1 MEKDLINKTEKDFES
16 IKHIDENGIEF
27 WYARELMT
35 VLEYKQWRRFEQVI
49 ERAKEAC
56 KNSNISIDDH
66 FAGVGKIVKAG
77 ATNKDIGDIKLTRYA
92 CYLIAQNGDSR
103 KNAIALAQTYFAVQ
117 TRKEVIME
125 QNNELKLFEDK
136 KIRAKWDDEQEKW
149 YFSVVDVVAVLTD
162 NDYQKSRNYW
172 KWLKNKLIQEGSELV
187 SNTIQLK
194 MKSVDGKY
202 YNTDVMTTEQIL
214 RLIQSIPSKKA
225 EPFKLWLAQVGKE
238 RIDEAYDPEIAINRA
253 LDIYRKKGYSEEWI
267 NQRLKTI
274 DIRKEFTDELKEKGI
289 SEAKD
294 FAILTNIL
302 TQAWSGHSV
311 KEYKNL
317 KGLKKENL
325 RDNMTNMELVLNML
339 AETSSTEISKS
350 KKEKGF
356 KEAQDSVIEGGNIAR
371 VAREQLEKKT
381 GKKVVSDKNAKEI
394 RKLNSATE

>member
-1 MEKDLINKTEKDFES
+1 MSS
-16 IKHIDENGIEF
+16 IK
-27 WYARELMT
+27 
-35 VLEYKQWRRFEQVI
+35 
-49 ERAKEAC
+49 
-56 KNSNISIDDH
+56 
-66 FAGVGKIVKAG
+66 
-77 ATNKDIGDIKLTRYA
+77 
-92 CYLIAQNGDSR
+92 
-103 KNAIALAQTYFAVQ
+103 
-117 TRKEVIME
+117 
-125 QNNELKLFEDK
+125 LFQDK
-136 KIRAKWDDEQEKW
+136 KIRSVWDETEQQW

-172 KWLKNKLIQEGSELV
+172 KWLKNKLKEEGSELV
-187 SNTIQLK
+187 SVTNQLK
-194 MKSVDGKY
+194 MKAYDGKLRE
-202 YNTDVMTTEQIL
+202 TDVMTTEQIL

-289 SEAKD
+289 SEGKD

-302 TQAWSGHSV
+302 TQAWSGYSI

-325 RDNMTNMELVLNML
+325 RDNMTNLELVLNML

-350 KKEKGF
+350 KKHKGF
-356 KEAQDSVIEGGNIAR
+356 KEAEDSVLKGGNIAKI
-371 VAREQLEKKT
+371 AKEQLEKET
-381 GKKVVSDKNAKEI
+381 GKNVISDKNAKQI
-394 RKLNSATE
+394 RSLNSGGE

>member
-1 MEKDLINKTEKDFES
+1 MQE
-16 IKHIDENGIEF
+16 
-27 WYARELMT
+27 
-35 VLEYKQWRRFEQVI
+35 
-49 ERAKEAC
+49 
-56 KNSNISIDDH
+56 
-66 FAGVGKIVKAG
+66 
-77 ATNKDIGDIKLTRYA
+77 
-92 CYLIAQNGDSR
+92 
-103 KNAIALAQTYFAVQ
+103 
-117 TRKEVIME
+117 
-125 QNNELKLFEDK
+125 NNEIKLFEDK
-136 KIRAKWDDEQEKW
+136 KIRAKWNDEQEKW
-149 YFSVVDVVAVLTD
+149 YFSVVDIVAVLTD
-162 NDYQKSRNYW
+162 NDYQKARNYW

-187 SNTIQLK
+187 SNTNQLK
-194 MKSVDGKY
+194 MQSIDGKY

-225 EPFKLWLAQVGKE
+225 EPFKIWLAQVGKD

-289 SEAKD
+289 KESKD

-302 TQAWSGHSV
+302 TKVWSGYSV

-350 KKEKGF
+350 KNEKGF
-356 KEAQDSVIEGGNIAR
+356 KEAEDSVRKGGNIAKI
-371 VAREQLEKKT
+371 AKEQLEKET
-381 GKKVVSDKNAKEI
+381 GKKVISNENAK
-394 RKLNSATE
+394 K

>member
-1 MEKDLINKTEKDFES
+1 
-16 IKHIDENGIEF
+16 
-27 WYARELMT
+27 
-35 VLEYKQWRRFEQVI
+35 
-49 ERAKEAC
+49 
-56 KNSNISIDDH
+56 
-66 FAGVGKIVKAG
+66 
-77 ATNKDIGDIKLTRYA
+77 
-92 CYLIAQNGDSR
+92 
-103 KNAIALAQTYFAVQ
+103 
-117 TRKEVIME
+117 ME
-125 QNNELKLFEDK
+125 QYNQLKLFENK
-136 KIRAKWDDEQEKW
+136 KIRAKWDGGQEKW
-149 YFSVVDVVAVLTD
+149 YFSVVDVVSVLTD

-187 SNTIQLK
+187 SNTNQLK

-202 YNTDVMTTEQIL
+202 YNTDVMNTEQVL

-311 KEYKNL
+311 NEYKNL

-350 KKEKGF
+350 KNEKGF

-371 VAREQLEKKT
+371 VAREQLERKT
-381 GKKVVSDKNAKEI
+381 GKRVVSNKSVKEI
-394 RKLNSATE
+394 RKLNSGK

>member
-1 MEKDLINKTEKDFES
+1 
-16 IKHIDENGIEF
+16 
-27 WYARELMT
+27 
-35 VLEYKQWRRFEQVI
+35 
-49 ERAKEAC
+49 
-56 KNSNISIDDH
+56 
-66 FAGVGKIVKAG
+66 
-77 ATNKDIGDIKLTRYA
+77 
-92 CYLIAQNGDSR
+92 
-103 KNAIALAQTYFAVQ
+103 
-117 TRKEVIME
+117 ME

-149 YFSVVDVVAVLTD
+149 YFSVVDVIAVLTD

-187 SNTIQLK
+187 SDTNQLK
-194 MKSVDGKY
+194 MKSIDGKY

-214 RLIQSIPSKKA
+214 RLIQSIPSKKV
-225 EPFKLWLAQVGKE
+225 EPLKLWLAQVGKE

-253 LDIYRKKGYSEEWI
+253 LDTYRKKGYSEEWI

-274 DIRKEFTDELKEKGI
+274 DTRKEFTDELKEKGI
-289 SEAKD
+289 SASKD

-302 TQAWSGHSV
+302 TQAWSGYSV

-350 KKEKGF
+350 KNRKGF
-356 KEAQDSVIEGGNIAR
+356 KEAEDSVKKGGNIAKI
-371 VAREQLEKKT
+371 AKEQLEKET
-381 GKKVVSDKNAKEI
+381 GKKVISDKNAKEI
-394 RKLNSATE
+394 RKLNSGEE

>member
-1 MEKDLINKTEKDFES
+1 
-16 IKHIDENGIEF
+16 
-27 WYARELMT
+27 
-35 VLEYKQWRRFEQVI
+35 
-49 ERAKEAC
+49 
-56 KNSNISIDDH
+56 
-66 FAGVGKIVKAG
+66 
-77 ATNKDIGDIKLTRYA
+77 
-92 CYLIAQNGDSR
+92 
-103 KNAIALAQTYFAVQ
+103 
-117 TRKEVIME
+117 ME
-125 QNNELKLFEDK
+125 QYNQLKLFENK
-136 KIRAKWDDEQEKW
+136 KIRAKWDEGQEKW
-149 YFSVVDVVAVLTD
+149 YFSVVDVVSVLTD

-187 SNTIQLK
+187 SNTNQLK

-202 YNTDVMTTEQIL
+202 YNTDVMNTEQVL

-311 KEYKNL
+311 NEYKNL

-325 RDNMTNMELVLNML
+325 RDNRTNMELVLNML

-350 KKEKGF
+350 KNEKGF

-371 VAREQLEKKT
+371 VAREQLERKT
-381 GKKVVSDKNAKEI
+381 GKRVVSNKSVKEI
-394 RKLNSATE
+394 RKLNSGK

>member
-1 MEKDLINKTEKDFES
+1 
-16 IKHIDENGIEF
+16 
-27 WYARELMT
+27 
-35 VLEYKQWRRFEQVI
+35 
-49 ERAKEAC
+49 
-56 KNSNISIDDH
+56 
-66 FAGVGKIVKAG
+66 
-77 ATNKDIGDIKLTRYA
+77 
-92 CYLIAQNGDSR
+92 
-103 KNAIALAQTYFAVQ
+103 
-117 TRKEVIME
+117 ME

-136 KIRAKWDDEQEKW
+136 KIRAKWNDEQEKW
-149 YFSVVDVVAVLTD
+149 YFSVVDVIAVLTD

-187 SNTIQLK
+187 SDTNQLK

-202 YNTDVMTTEQIL
+202 YNTDVMNTEQIL

-253 LDIYRKKGYSEEWI
+253 LDTYRKKGYSEEWI

-289 SEAKD
+289 SASKD

-302 TQAWSGHSV
+302 TQAWSGYSA

-350 KKEKGF
+350 KNRKGF
-356 KEAQDSVIEGGNIAR
+356 KEAEDSVKKGGNISKIAK
-371 VAREQLEKKT
+371 EQLEKET
-381 GKKVVSDKNAKEI
+381 GKKVISDKNAKEI
-394 RKLNSATE
+394 RKLNSGKE

>member
-1 MEKDLINKTEKDFES
+1 MGQD
-16 IKHIDENGIEF
+16 
-27 WYARELMT
+27 
-35 VLEYKQWRRFEQVI
+35 
-49 ERAKEAC
+49 
-56 KNSNISIDDH
+56 
-66 FAGVGKIVKAG
+66 
-77 ATNKDIGDIKLTRYA
+77 
-92 CYLIAQNGDSR
+92 
-103 KNAIALAQTYFAVQ
+103 
-117 TRKEVIME
+117 
-125 QNNELKLFEDK
+125 NELKLFEDK
-136 KIRAKWDDEQEKW
+136 KIRVKWDEEQEKW
-149 YFSVVDVVAVLTD
+149 YFSVVDVVSVLTY

-172 KWLKNKLIQEGSELV
+172 KVLKNRLLTEGNETV
-187 SNTIQLK
+187 TNCNQLK
-194 MKSVDGKY
+194 MIAYDGKLRL
-202 YNTDVMTTEQIL
+202 TDVANIEQIL

-289 SEAKD
+289 ESGRD

-302 TQAWSGHSV
+302 TQAWSGYSV

-356 KEAQDSVIEGGNIAR
+356 KEAEDSVKEGGNIAR
-371 VAREQLEKKT
+371 IAREQLERKT
-381 GKKVVSDKNAKEI
+381 GKKVVSDKNAKDI
-394 RKLNSATE
+394 RKLNSGTEQ

>member
-1 MEKDLINKTEKDFES
+1 
-16 IKHIDENGIEF
+16 
-27 WYARELMT
+27 
-35 VLEYKQWRRFEQVI
+35 
-49 ERAKEAC
+49 
-56 KNSNISIDDH
+56 
-66 FAGVGKIVKAG
+66 
-77 ATNKDIGDIKLTRYA
+77 
-92 CYLIAQNGDSR
+92 
-103 KNAIALAQTYFAVQ
+103 
-117 TRKEVIME
+117 ME

-136 KIRAKWDDEQEKW
+136 KIRAKWNDEQEKW
-149 YFSVVDVVAVLTD
+149 YFSVVDIVAALTD
-162 NDYQKSRNYW
+162 NDYQGGRKYW
-172 KWLKNKLIQEGSELV
+172 KTLKMRLNKEGSELV
-187 SNTIQLK
+187 TNCYQLK
-194 MKSVDGKY
+194 MQSSDGKY

-253 LDIYRKKGYSEEWI
+253 LDTYRKKGYSEEWI

-289 SEAKD
+289 SASKD

-302 TQAWSGHSV
+302 TQAWSGYSV

-350 KKEKGF
+350 KNRKGF
-356 KEAQDSVIEGGNIAR
+356 KEAEDSVKKGGNIAKI
-371 VAREQLEKKT
+371 AKEQLEKET
-381 GKKVVSDKNAKEI
+381 GKKVISDKNAKEI
-394 RKLNSATE
+394 RKLNSVEE